1 MAKREAIEKRCE
13 QLLEPILAERGFD
26 LWDVEYVKE
35 GKEYYLRVYIDKPGG
50 IMIDDC
56 VDVSRRLSDLLDLE
70 DQADGKDRTG
80 GGLIEEAYTLEVS
93 SPGLTRKLVKDREYE
108 RSIGRDVDI
117 KFYKSVDGSKETRG
131 RLVAFDKDKITVE
144 TDEGQRSYERSEIAT
159 VRLAADF

>member
-13 QLLEPILAERGFD
+13 QLLEPILDGFGFE
-26 LWDVEYVKE
+26 LWDIEYVKE
-35 GKEYYLRVYIDKPGG
+35 GKEFFLRVYIDKPGG

-56 VDVSRRLSDLLDLE
+56 VDVSRRLSDLLDAE
-70 DQADGKDRTG
+70 D
-80 GGLIEEAYTLEVS
+80 LIEDAYTLEVS

-108 RSIGRDVDI
+108 RSIGRDVDV

-131 RLVAFDKDKITVE
+131 KLVAYNKDKITVE
-144 TDEGQRSYERSEIAT
+144 NENGQQSYERSDIAT